1 MASPNIPMVSVQ
13 CLAYNHEKFI
23 RQSLDGLVSQKT
35 DFNYEVVIHDDASTD
50 NTVSIIKE
58 YEAKFPDIIK
68 PIFEKE
74 NMYKKNQAKMRQIIT
89 EHLTGKYIAFCECDD
104 YWSSPDKLQKQVNFL
119 ETHPDYSMC
128 FHSAKKQYECDTTSW
143 LRCEDIEDRDYTAT
157 EVFVNWIVP
166 TASIVCRREAID
178 YRSKMKGGDRILN
191 GDITIILSSAMVGKI
206 RGMHD
211 QMSVYRV
218 QSGGITYDENA
229 KRKRAMRAPH
239 HFECLRDNFPIVD
252 RKPLDDTIAKTYFER
267 ALIQDTFSG
276 RMRDL
281 CRSLKNRPSRFFSL
295 VVHSLWLSV
304 KRNK

>member
-1 MASPNIPMVSVQ
+1 MASTNIPMVSVQ

-23 RQSLDGLVSQKT
+23 RQCLDGLVSQKT
-35 DFNYEVVIHDDASTD
+35 DFNYEVIIHDDASTD

-58 YEAKFPDIIK
+58 YEAKFPNIIK
-68 PIFEKE
+68 PIYEKE

-89 EHLTGKYIAFCECDD
+89 DHLTGKYIAFCECDD
-104 YWSSPDKLQKQVNFL
+104 YWSSPEKLQKQVHFL
-119 ETHPDYSMC
+119 ESHPDYSMC

-166 TASIVCRREAID
+166 TASILCRREAID
-178 YRSKMKGGDRILN
+178 YRSKMKGEDRILN
-191 GDITIILSSAMVGKI
+191 GDITIILSSAMVGKM
-206 RGMHD
+206 RGMSD

-252 RKPLDDTIAKTYFER
+252 SKPLDDTIAKTYFER
-267 ALIQDTFSG
+267 ALVQDSFS
-276 RMRDL
+276 RKMRDL
-281 CRSLKNRPSRFFSL
+281 FRSLENSPARFFSM
-295 VVHSLWLSV
+295 VIHFIWLTL
-304 KRNK
+304 KRKD

>member
-104 YWSSPDKLQKQVNFL
+104 YWSSPDKLQKQINFL

-178 YRSKMKGGDRILN
+178 YRSKMKGEDRILN

-218 QSGGITYDENA
+218 QSGGITYDENV

-267 ALIQDTFSG
+267 ALIQDSFSG

-281 CRSLKNRPSRFFSL
+281 CRSMKNCPGRFFSMA
-295 VVHSLWLSV
+295 VHSLWLSV